1 MCHRASLEWHSTR
14 RSYVLTRAGLGGVV
28 AGRITHDLRRTA
40 VRDFLE
46 AGVDEGTIM
55 LLCDWKTR
63 SVFDRYNIIN
73 QDRLAAAVAKRFNG
87 TVAAQSE
94 GSPAARD
101 PFSTYPVIRFTG

>member
-1 MCHRASLEWHSTR
+1 M
-14 RSYVLTRAGLGGVV
+14 
-28 AGRITHDLRRTA
+28 HDLRRTA

-55 LLCDWKTR
+55 LLRDWKTR

-94 GSPAARD
+94 GSPAAPD
-101 PFSTYPVIRFTG
+101 LVSSSPV